1 MLNADA
7 LSQLNQLKQNIEDA
21 KDIGEGIVRGTNN
34 RYGFVKLDDGRDV
47 FLAPDEMQRVLPGD
61 RVQVLVTEN
70 DKKQSSA
77 KLEKLISTDFTEF
90 LGKYLE
96 KGKGHFV
103 VADHPQLSRWLF
115 IPPGGRKQFKEGD
128 YVACK
133 ITRHPFKDGKTYTKI
148 VKKIGRDE
156 DIGIEKEYIISQYK
170 LDVDWPKDA
179 LEQVETITASDEPTA
194 TPDIKDFS
202 DLSFVT
208 IDSEN
213 TLDMDDALYAEAN
226 DEGWILHTA
235 IADPSVFIP
244 ETSPLNQAAKH
255 KGSSVYFPGSTLPM
269 FPKALSQNKLSLLP
283 NEERQT
289 LICKIHIAKDGEIS
303 NFEFFRGKMKSHHKL
318 SYESVANFL
327 SLEPGT
333 EQKTLPD
340 AITPMITLLS
350 EICAAR
356 QNFRKQHSILQ
367 DNSADYFLKLNDSQ
381 KIESIEKRNTTIA
394 HKIVEEAM
402 LCTNSCAG
410 TFLNEHGRNSAGQNS
425 ALFSIHAGFRPE
437 RLKEIKILL
446 QKDKPEIDASDL
458 ETFGGYKSLIKQL
471 QEDEADTS
479 SLIATLKRLL
489 KAGEISHDA
498 KPHVGLGFEHY
509 AMITSPIR
517 RYQDLH
523 NQRLIK
529 SILLKEKTEHQQEKN
544 LVSDLQQKII
554 NNRQASRQLEKW
566 LLCQFMSDKVGE
578 EFEAKIKA
586 VSSQGVVI
594 QLTENGVESF
604 VSMRNSKDSPT
615 KYDSLRMTLT
625 VKDTVYRLEQIIT
638 VQLKKVDLGQKGM
651 EFIVVI

>member
-1 MLNADA
+1 MLNSDA

-34 RYGFVKLDDGRDV
+34 RYGFVKLEDGRDV
-47 FLAPDEMQRVLPGD
+47 FLSPDEMQRVLPGD
-61 RVQVLVTEN
+61 RVRVLVTEN
-70 DKKQSSA
+70 DKKQISA

-128 YVACK
+128 YVSCK
-133 ITRHPFKDGKTYTKI
+133 ITRHPFTDGKTYTKI

-156 DIGIEKEYIISQYK
+156 DIGIEREYVINQYK
-170 LDVDWPKDA
+170 LDVDWTKEA
-179 LEQVETITASDEPTA
+179 LEQVEAITASDEPTSTA
-194 TPDIKDFS
+194 DIKDFS
-202 DLSFVT
+202 ELPFIT

-226 DEGWILHTA
+226 DEGWTLYTA

-244 ETSPLNQAAKH
+244 EASPLNLAAQH
-255 KGSSVYFPGSTLPM
+255 RGSSVYFPGMTLPM

-283 NEERQT
+283 GEERQA
-289 LICKIHIAKDGEIS
+289 LICKINIGKDGKI
-303 NFEFFRGKMKSHHKL
+303 NHFEFLSGKMKSHHKL

-327 SLEPGT
+327 SSDSDT
-333 EQKTLPD
+333 EQENLPD
-340 AITPMITLLS
+340 SITPMISLLS
-350 EICAAR
+350 EICTAR

-367 DNSADYFLKLNDSQ
+367 DNSADYFLKLNASQ
-381 KIESIEKRNTTIA
+381 KVESVEKRNTSVA

-402 LCTNSCAG
+402 LSTNFCAG
-410 TFLNEHGRNSAGQNS
+410 AFLNEHGQDSTGKNA

-446 QKDKPEIDASDL
+446 QKDKPEISAKDL
-458 ETFGGYKSLIKQL
+458 ETFDGYRNLIKQL
-471 QEDEADTS
+471 QEDEADNS
-479 SLIATLKRLL
+479 GLIATLKRLL
-489 KAGEISHDA
+489 KAGEISHEA

-529 SILLKEKTEHQQEKN
+529 STLLKEETEHQREN
-544 LVSDLQQKII
+544 DLASNLQQTII

-566 LLCQFMSDKVGE
+566 LLCQFMADKIGE
-578 EFEAKIKA
+578 DFEARIKA

-604 VSMRNSKDSPT
+604 VSMRNSKELPT

-651 EFIVVI
+651 EFTVVT